1 MNLLEEIREYF
12 ASVKW
17 GARELKNLPPEYP
30 AYVVRT
36 ANEYGVAIPYSGNAI
51 SEKFANCQIHN
62 RIISIDGKENMFLIL
77 SCNQYSLRYEFAAV
91 CAQFA
96 EAGENGENRKS
107 IVSNPSAWWEQWKT
121 LLGNTASVKK
131 PYNIIAEMYVLEYL
145 IRNGKKAVW
154 TSLNLGS
161 NDIETEEESYKVK
174 STIKR
179 YGATVTVSGQYQ
191 LYSTKKLY
199 LVFCILEKSVTGV
212 SINDMKNKLIE
223 TGYCEDLL
231 EQQLGSLGYE
241 FGMSIRN
248 EKYKIIEKRK
258 YLVDQYFPQIT
269 PLAFKGDKIPNNI
282 IQITYTIDLDG
293 LEYTSF

>member
-121 LLGNTASVKK
+121 LLGNTVSVKK

-161 NDIETEEESYKVK
+161 NDIETEEESYEVK

-199 LVFCILEKSVTGV
+199 LVFCRLEKSVTGV